1 MTTLRVLLS
10 ATTDLIPSTFDKA
23 RFTFLAQPPQ
33 VILLTVSVAVSAAA
47 VAAVIFCSPA
57 IILLLAQNSRLARTI
72 DFIIFF
78 DLIFVNNRDLII
90 LQKL

>member
-33 VILLTVSVAVSAAA
+33 VIFLTIRVVLSASAVTA
-47 VAAVIFCSPA
+47 V
-57 IILLLAQNSRLARTI
+57 
-72 DFIIFF
+72 
-78 DLIFVNNRDLII
+78 
-90 LQKL
+90 